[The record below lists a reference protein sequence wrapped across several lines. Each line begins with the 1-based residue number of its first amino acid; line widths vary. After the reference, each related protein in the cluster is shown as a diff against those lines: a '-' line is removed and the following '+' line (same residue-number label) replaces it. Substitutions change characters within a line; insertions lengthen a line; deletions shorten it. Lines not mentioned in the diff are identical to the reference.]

1 MALRTIS
8 KQVAALRDEE
18 QAEDSWFSLPFA
30 GDEDVDWM
38 RFEVEMEGPATYAAP
53 PGSAG
58 AAAPAAAPRASPY
71 AAGSFRVR
79 VTIPVEYPRAPPGIE
94 FLTKLWHPNID
105 WDSGKPCIDL
115 LKEAW
120 KPTMTLRDLL
130 LLLRG
135 LLADPNP
142 TDSVNAE
149 AARELLEDRDVFDK
163 HALDMV
169 KKHAAVD
176 E

>member
-1 MALRTIS
+1 
-8 KQVAALRDEE
+8 
-18 QAEDSWFSLPFA
+18 
-30 GDEDVDWM
+30 
-38 RFEVEMEGPATYAAP
+38 
-53 PGSAG
+53 
-58 AAAPAAAPRASPY
+58 
-71 AAGSFRVR
+71 
-79 VTIPVEYPRAPPGIE
+79 
-94 FLTKLWHPNID
+94 
-105 WDSGKPCIDL
+105 
-115 LKEAW
+115 
-120 KPTMTLRDLL
+120 MTLRDLL